1 MKIIF
6 ILLWIIFEI
15 FCILFPE
22 RVNLKWDW
30 TYWGDKKAE
39 CSTSKKIL
47 IRVIHSIILI
57 SLILTIISSLA
68 IEN

>member
-1 MKIIF
+1 MEIIF

-39 CSTSKKIL
+39 CS
-47 IRVIHSIILI
+47 IILI